1 MGARMKVKCDFCEN
15 YFEDTESGC
24 PYCGAVNSAAG
35 NRRFSNGVPKTIEEL
50 KEWVEKN
57 NVPLDKVPVYI
68 GVNGAQPKCIGIYR
82 EGGEVIVYK
91 NKADGTRA
99 IRYQGSDE
107 AYAVNEVY
115 LKIKEMMAMA
125 TATNRTPSSNSS
137 NSRNT
142 SYSGYSGYQSSNRN
156 SYKWNNRP
164 NRISL
169 NSSRIGGIALIV
181 ILVVLLVAFPSC
193 TENIG
198 QIIHSYGAGYSSS
211 DYNWNYNSGYGY
223 GYESHTSNWDYDYS
237 DDSDDSWDFDYD
249 WDSDWDSDYGDY
261 DWDFDYDWDSDW

>member
-1 MGARMKVKCDFCEN
+1 MGASMKVKCDFCEN
-15 YFEDTESGC
+15 YFEDTESSC

-68 GVNGAQPKCIGIYR
+68 GVNGAHPKCIGIYR
-82 EGGEVIVYK
+82 DGGEVIVYK
-91 NKADGTRA
+91 NKAAGTRA

-115 LKIKEMMAMA
+115 LKIKELMAMA
-125 TATNRTPSSNSS
+125 SATNRTPSSNSS
-137 NSRNT
+137 NT

-156 SYKWNNRP
+156 SYSGSNRP
-164 NRISL
+164 NRTNS
-169 NSSRIGGIALIV
+169 NSSLIGGIALIV

-193 TENIG
+193 TANIG
-198 QIIHSYGAGYSSS
+198 QIIHSYGIGYSSS
-211 DYNWNYNSGYGY
+211 DYNWNYNSGYG
-223 GYESHTSNWDYDYS
+223 SNTSNWDYDYS
-237 DDSDDSWDFDYD
+237 DDSNNGWDFD